1 MTFAKR
7 VQQLPPYLFVG
18 ISRIIAAKRAQGIDV
33 VDFGIG
39 DPDIPTPEPV
49 LDALKSGSD
58 KLANHRYPESEGLP
72 EFRQAVTDW
81 YGRRFGVE
89 LDPVT
94 EAINLIGA
102 KEGIG
107 HAALCFIDP
116 GDVALVPDP
125 AYPVYSIGTMFAG
138 GESHYVPLLE
148 KNAWLVDFQE
158 ISTEAAKRAKV
169 LWLNYP
175 NNPTGAVASVR
186 FFQEAVEFAR
196 QFDLYLLHDACY
208 TEVTYDGYVAPS
220 ILQVEGAR
228 EMSMEFHSLSKTA
241 NMTGWRVGMA
251 VGNSDMVN
259 ALMRVKSNL
268 DSGLSQAIQ
277 EMGIAALDLPEEWIA
292 ANNAIYRQRRDKLV
306 SGLQAIGLDPNTPEA
321 GLYIWSPTPPGYTS
335 AEFAELLLNEL
346 DMVVTP
352 GTGYGPSGEGFIR
365 LSLTTP
371 DEKVDEGLRR
381 LSGWSIP
388 AAPSAD

>member
-58 KLANHRYPESEGLP
+58 KPANHRYPESEGLP

-89 LDPVT
+89 LDPAT

-116 GDVALVPDP
+116 GDIALVPDP

-228 EMSMEFHSLSKTA
+228 DMSMEFHSLSKTA

-268 DSGLSQAIQ
+268 DSGLSQANQ
-277 EMGIAALDLPEEWIA
+277 EMGIAALGLPEEWIA

-306 SGLQAIGLDPNTPEA
+306 GGLQAIGLDPNTPEA

-352 GTGYGPSGEGFIR
+352 GTGYGPSGEGYIR

>member
-58 KLANHRYPESEGLP
+58 KPANHRYPESEGLP

-89 LDPVT
+89 LDPAT

-116 GDVALVPDP
+116 GDIALVPDP

-196 QFDLYLLHDACY
+196 EFDLYLLHDACY

-228 EMSMEFHSLSKTA
+228 DMSMEFHSLSKTA

-268 DSGLSQAIQ
+268 DSGLSQANQ
-277 EMGIAALDLPEEWIA
+277 EMGIAALGLPEEWIA

-306 SGLQAIGLDPNTPEA
+306 GGLQAIGLDPNTPEA

-352 GTGYGPSGEGFIR
+352 GTGYGPSGEGYIR